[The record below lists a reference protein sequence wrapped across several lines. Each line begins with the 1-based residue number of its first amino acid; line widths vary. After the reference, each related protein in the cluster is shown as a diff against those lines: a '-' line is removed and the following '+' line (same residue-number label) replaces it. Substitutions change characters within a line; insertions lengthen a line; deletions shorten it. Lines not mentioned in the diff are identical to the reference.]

1 MRKLILKISISTDGF
16 VGGPNGELD
25 WIFTDLDQ
33 GATEWTV
40 AQISKAG
47 AHLMGRKTFHD
58 MAAYWPSSSEPFAQ
72 PMNEIPKIV
81 FSRRGFDPAAA
92 GKGTAA
98 LADAT
103 RIKRQGGANTVA
115 DLPAS
120 AKTWAEATVLTG
132 DMTQEIQKL
141 KKQPGKDLVAHGG
154 AGFAQNLVQTG
165 EIDEYWLLVHPV
177 VLGRG
182 LPLFSQVKR
191 TTRFELLSSKQFASG
206 AIANM
211 YRVRA

>member
-1 MRKLILKISISTDGF
+1 
-16 VGGPNGELD
+16 
-25 WIFTDLDQ
+25 
-33 GATEWTV
+33 
-40 AQISKAG
+40 
-47 AHLMGRKTFHD
+47 
-58 MAAYWPSSSEPFAQ
+58 
-72 PMNEIPKIV
+72 MNEIPKIV
-81 FSRRGFDPAAA
+81 FSRRGFDPAVT
-92 GKGTAA
+92 GKGTTA

-103 RIKRQGGANTVA
+103 RLKRQDGANTVA

>member
-1 MRKLILKISISTDGF
+1 
-16 VGGPNGELD
+16 
-25 WIFTDLDQ
+25 
-33 GATEWTV
+33 
-40 AQISKAG
+40 
-47 AHLMGRKTFHD
+47 
-58 MAAYWPSSSEPFAQ
+58 
-72 PMNEIPKIV
+72 
-81 FSRRGFDPAAA
+81 
-92 GKGTAA
+92 
-98 LADAT
+98 
-103 RIKRQGGANTVA
+103 
-115 DLPAS
+115 
-120 AKTWAEATVLTG
+120 
-132 DMTQEIQKL
+132 L